1 MLCIEYK
8 HAIIFL
14 IIINLGQSQV
24 IYEIVDKEI
33 IIDADYTI
41 TNNQLSKSV
50 SIGTT
55 IYECGY
61 GFWFRYSLNYP
72 QNIIKDDLSFDLG
85 GLYFKSNNGN
95 F

>member
-1 MLCIEYK
+1 MI
-8 HAIIFL
+8 AIILLL
-14 IIINLGQSQV
+14 ILKLGKLQD
-24 IYEIVDKEI
+24 IYEIVDKET
-33 IIDADYTI
+33 IIDSDYTI

-72 QNIIKDDLSFDLG
+72 QNIVKDDLSFDLG